1 MKRNN
6 TFSFL
11 FIFLIFLLIIVG
23 CNSHSQRSEKN
34 ADSANTL
41 NNSNESVHSD
51 EPPKIVFIENEYDF
65 GELKEGEMITH
76 AFKFSNS
83 GGSDLIISDVKA
95 SCGCTA
101 SDFPREP
108 IKPGGSGIIK
118 LTFDSRGQI
127 GYQNKTATIETNAST
142 NRVYLRIKATVKK

>member
-1 MKRNN
+1 M
-6 TFSFL
+6 
-11 FIFLIFLLIIVG
+11 VG
-23 CNSHSQRSEKN
+23 CNSQSQRSEKN
-34 ADSANTL
+34 VDSANAQ
-41 NNSNESVHSD
+41 NSSNEAVNSD

-83 GGSDLIISDVKA
+83 GGSDLIISDVKT

-108 IKPGGSGIIK
+108 IKPGGTGVIK
-118 LTFDSRGQI
+118 LTFDSRAQI
-127 GYQNKTATIETNAST
+127 GYQNKTATIETNASPDK
-142 NRVYLRIKATVKK
+142 VFIRIKATVRK